1 MSVIK
6 KKKKYTFN
14 EFNIILK
21 KKTKQ
26 WLYHEQLET
35 MNKWV
40 TENRWLEERQRQG
53 QGAMKLFFI
62 CRKKNPLL
70 IT

>member
-1 MSVIK
+1 M
-6 KKKKYTFN
+6 
-14 EFNIILK
+14 K

-53 QGAMKLFFI
+53 QGAMKLSFI
-62 CRKKNPLL
+62 CRKKSSVDKL
-70 IT
+70 TKDV

>member
-1 MSVIK
+1 M
-6 KKKKYTFN
+6 
-14 EFNIILK
+14 K

-35 MNKWV
+35 RKKWV

-53 QGAMKLFFI
+53 QGAMKLSFI
-62 CRKKNPLL
+62 CRKKSSVDKLTRDIKDQL
-70 IT
+70 S